1 MQIFDELRRV
11 GARHDLSA
19 GLLIGGKG
27 VHEEQERVNGARA
40 ALRVQSGLLPGRHGR
55 PGDGNRLWRLQP
67 RLGPAWRDEG
77 SGQRRSRLG
86 ESSSRGAVPP
96 ALDFR
101 GAPGG

>member
-40 ALRVQSGLLPGRHGR
+40 ALRVQGGLLPGCHGR
-55 PGDGNRLWRLQP
+55 PGGGSRLWRWQP
-67 RLGPAWRDEG
+67 RLGLAWRDEG
-77 SGQRRSRLG
+77 SGQRRSWLG
-86 ESSSRGAVPP
+86 ESPSRGALPP
-96 ALDFR
+96 ALVFR